1 MDVRFFGNDGIHG
14 TPLSREVGSRGASVR
29 SVDSSPVAVSS
40 VIFRRG
46 AAASMEVPAGDNIP
60 CGAWLVVIPA
70 DAGSGSLKPHLSMVA
85 PGLHGQETDPP
96 GILVTARIE
105 QLLFARRGLVF
116 AVFAL
121 VTLAMGW
128 LATGLRVDAGFTKL
142 VPVEHE
148 YMRTFL
154 EYRDEFGG
162 ADRVVIAVMAHR
174 GDMFTPEFFAVLRE
188 VTDATFFLPGVDRT
202 QVFSILTPNVRFIEV
217 VEDGVTAGNVLPADF
232 EPTEAGFARVRENM
246 IKAGIVGRLVANDFT
261 GAIVSAKLQEFHPNT
276 GERLDYIEVA
286 GELERIRQE
295 AGASPDLDMHI
306 IGFATL
312 VGTIAGGAVRVMA
325 FFGVAFLI
333 TALFVYAYTRSVRLT
348 VPPLVCSLIAVVWQL
363 GGLSALGFGV
373 DPMSILVPFLVFA
386 IGVSHGVQM
395 VSSVR
400 AEVAGGASGLDAARA
415 SVRRLLLP
423 GAVALASDSV
433 GFITISFIEVQ
444 VIREIAITASLGVAA
459 IILTNLALL
468 PVLLSYFEADD
479 EQRRAT
485 RARDDLLKPMWTRIA
500 GVARRGPAAVVIGL
514 AAALL
519 AAGARPAMEVQV
531 GDEHQGVPELR
542 ADSVYNLD
550 TAVITE
556 RFEIGVDVLTVI
568 AETVKEGCIDYEVM
582 STLDAFEWHMRN
594 VEGVQSVRGLAGA
607 ARNINAMWNEGSLK
621 WRTLPRNHYTL
632 VQSVSPVPTSSGLLN
647 LDCSVMPVSI
657 YATDHKAET
666 IERVVDAVK
675 AFNRANRNER
685 IIFRLASGNVGV
697 MAATN
702 EEVEASQFPIL
713 GYVYA
718 AIIVLC
724 LVSFRSVAATVC
736 IIVPL
741 AAVSVLA
748 YALMALLEIGLKVST
763 LPVVALGV
771 GIGVDYGIYIYGRLR
786 IHLEQG
792 LDFAEAYER
801 TLATTGAGVVLTG
814 LTLAAGVA
822 TWIVAPLKFQADM
835 GTVLT
840 FMFLVNMVGAVVLLP
855 ALGAWLVRPR

>member
-1 MDVRFFGNDGIHG
+1 M
-14 TPLSREVGSRGASVR
+14 
-29 SVDSSPVAVSS
+29 
-40 VIFRRG
+40 
-46 AAASMEVPAGDNIP
+46 
-60 CGAWLVVIPA
+60 
-70 DAGSGSLKPHLSMVA
+70 
-85 PGLHGQETDPP
+85 
-96 GILVTARIE
+96 
-105 QLLFARRGLVF
+105 
-116 AVFAL
+116 
-121 VTLAMGW
+121 
-128 LATGLRVDAGFTKL
+128 
-142 VPVEHE
+142 
-148 YMRTFL
+148 
-154 EYRDEFGG
+154 
-162 ADRVVIAVMAHR
+162 
-174 GDMFTPEFFAVLRE
+174 LRE
-188 VTDATFFLPGVDRT
+188 VTDSTFFLPGVDRT

-217 VEDGVTAGNVLPADF
+217 VEDGVTAGNVLPVDF
-232 EPTEAGFARVRENM
+232 EPTEAGFARVRENI

-261 GAIVSAKLQEFHPNT
+261 GAIVSARLQEFHPNT

-286 GELERIRQE
+286 GELERIRLE
-295 AGASPDLDMHI
+295 AGASPDVDVHVDMHI

-312 VGTIAGGAVRVMA
+312 VGTIAGGAVRVIA
-325 FFGVAFLI
+325 FFAIAFLI
-333 TALFVYAYTRSVRLT
+333 TALFVYVYTRSIRLT
-348 VPPLVCSLIAVVWQL
+348 VPPLACSLIAVIWQL

-400 AEVAGGASGLDAARA
+400 AEVAGGANGLDAARA

-433 GFITISFIEVQ
+433 GFVTISLIEVQ
-444 VIREIAITASLGVAA
+444 VIQEIAITASLGVAA

-468 PVLLSYFEADD
+468 PVLLSYVEAD
-479 EQRRAT
+479 EGQRRAA
-485 RARDDLLKPMWTRIA
+485 RVRDDLLKPMWSRVA
-500 GVARRGPAAVVIGL
+500 RVARRGPAAVVIG
-514 AAALL
+514 AAAVLL
-519 AAGARPAMEVQV
+519 AAGARPAMEVRV
-531 GDEHQGVPELR
+531 GDEHHGVPELR
-542 ADSVYNLD
+542 EDSTYNID

-556 RFEIGVDVLTVI
+556 RFDIGVDVLAVI

-582 STLDAFEWHMRN
+582 TTLDEFEWHMLN
-594 VEGVQSVRGLAGA
+594 VEGVQSVRGLAGV
-607 ARNINAMWNEGSLK
+607 ARNINAMWNEGNLK

-657 YATDHKAET
+657 YTADHKAET
-666 IERVVDAVK
+666 IERVVEAVK
-675 AFNRANRNER
+675 AFNRANPDER
-685 IIFRLASGNVGV
+685 IDFRLASGNVGV

-718 AIIVLC
+718 AVIALC

-741 AAVSVLA
+741 AAVSLLA

-792 LDFAEAYER
+792 LDFAAAYER

-840 FMFLVNMVGAVVLLP
+840 FMFLVNMIGAVVLLP
-855 ALGAWLVRPR
+855 ALGAWLVRPEKVTSPRP